1 MRVNADRDLRLQVRL
16 FEIDAYQLERQV
28 EQNHQ
33 LVAEFLR
40 GAEDVMTA
48 QANPQLNLTLQDSG
62 AREQVMALLKKS
74 QFAQSD
80 QGAGTR
86 ISAHGQDST
95 IRDNLIGRLGGL

>member
-1 MRVNADRDLRLQVRL
+1 MRVNADRELRLQVRL

-28 EQNHQ
+28 EENHR

-40 GAEDVMTA
+40 GAPEIVQA
-48 QANPQLNLTLQDSG
+48 QPNPQLNMSMQDSA

-80 QGAGTR
+80 QVGGTR
-86 ISAHGQDST
+86 NSAHGQDTSF
-95 IRDNLIGRLGGL
+95 RDNLIGRLGAL